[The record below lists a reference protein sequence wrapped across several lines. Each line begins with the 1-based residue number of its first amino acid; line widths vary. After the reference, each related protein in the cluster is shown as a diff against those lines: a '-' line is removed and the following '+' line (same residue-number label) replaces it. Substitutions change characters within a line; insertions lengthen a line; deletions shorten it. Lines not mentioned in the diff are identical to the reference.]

1 MTSPDLMPIGSF
13 AQRCGLTASA
23 LRFYGDAGLLRPA
36 QVAPTTGYRFY
47 GDDQLHRAVLL
58 RRLREIGMSL
68 AAVGKALDADP
79 DEAIRLVDE
88 HVDAVI
94 DDAEA
99 ARRHALRIKDS
110 LLTRST
116 EPVAA
121 LSGPVLAAAIGQVL
135 TATTADPDIA
145 VLGGVRFDAGPDGL
159 TVTATDRYRLATRTM
174 VPSSSRPTTWAATV
188 DGTDLRNALADLR
201 RSPRVE
207 IDATEN
213 EMWLRLSD
221 RGDRSCRL
229 LAEPFPDH
237 RAMLEALPPVTTR
250 VQIPTTAFLRALEH
264 RDADQIGLVVGRSTM
279 TLRNLFSD
287 NEARIPATVRGPSL
301 DLWFEMITLYPA
313 IISAIGADVLVDF
326 RGHDLPATIRSA
338 DRGDLTTLVMPI
350 APPGAGP
357 SPAADHTPPGGG
369 RAAAQEPAP
378 AREEIPT

>member
-1 MTSPDLMPIGSF
+1 M
-13 AQRCGLTASA
+13 
-23 LRFYGDAGLLRPA
+23 
-36 QVAPTTGYRFY
+36 
-47 GDDQLHRAVLL
+47 
-58 RRLREIGMSL
+58 
-68 AAVGKALDADP
+68 
-79 DEAIRLVDE
+79 DE
-88 HVDAVI
+88 HVDAVN

-250 VQIPTTAFLRALEH
+250 VQIPTTAFLRARAPGRGSDRARRRTVHDDTSGPVFGQRSPDTGDRTGTIARSLV
-264 RDADQIGLVVGRSTM
+264 RDDHAVSRHHLRDRRRCARRLPPSRSAGHHP
-279 TLRNLFSD
+279 L
-287 NEARIPATVRGPSL
+287 RGP
-301 DLWFEMITLYPA
+301 W
-313 IISAIGADVLVDF
+313 
-326 RGHDLPATIRSA
+326 
-338 DRGDLTTLVMPI
+338 
-350 APPGAGP
+350 
-357 SPAADHTPPGGG
+357 
-369 RAAAQEPAP
+369 
-378 AREEIPT
+378 